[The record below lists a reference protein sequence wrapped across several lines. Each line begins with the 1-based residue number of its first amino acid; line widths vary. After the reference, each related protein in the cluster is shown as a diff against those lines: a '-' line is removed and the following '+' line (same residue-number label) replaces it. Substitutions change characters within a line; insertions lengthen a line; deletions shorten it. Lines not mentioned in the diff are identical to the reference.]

1 MYRRTTG
8 LDIGRDRGEPM
19 QEKQLR
25 FRGLFLATVMLT
37 FSFAGCLGAFDSA
50 TQPRATLEAYPL
62 LIQEGEMVTLDARES
77 DAIEG
82 IITAYRWDFGDGE
95 TSETVTGFTSHVY
108 NIFGAYTVTLEVEND
123 QGGVDEAFAVV
134 IVNGAPTIDL
144 NYPENPRAGDAVLL
158 DATGSVDPES
168 GDLLFQW
175 DLDWGVDSDG
185 DGDVRNDIDSV
196 EPQVLLP
203 TNKSGLYVGSLTI
216 DDGQGG
222 VVTEVFEIN
231 VSSRQ
236 FNIEWKEKAIDLSW
250 SDYLAEGEEWTQ
262 EILPGQQGR
271 ILSFE
276 AMLELENDVIQPYD
290 NFSLAISIPGD
301 GFREEAET
309 EGGNITQSEN
319 AKATIVANEL
329 NPKGFDEIIEADSE
343 AMVLHML
350 MNRQGQDFGQSPWNL
365 FVQALQTNPDSAI
378 ELLPDPDPG
387 NDWTLTLRI
396 IVHEPVITE
405 IAFE

>member
-1 MYRRTTG
+1 
-8 LDIGRDRGEPM
+8 M

-25 FRGLFLATVMLT
+25 FRGLFLVTVMLT
-37 FSFAGCLGAFDSA
+37 FSLTGCLGAFDST

-62 LIQEGEMVTLDARES
+62 LIQEGEMVTFDARES

-108 NIFGAYTVTLEVEND
+108 NIFGAYTVSLEVEND

-144 NYPENPRAGDAVLL
+144 KYPENPRAGDAVLL
-158 DATGSVDPES
+158 DASGSVDPES
-168 GDLLFQW
+168 GDLMYQW
-175 DLDWGVDSDG
+175 DLDWSVDSDSDG
-185 DGDVRNDIDSV
+185 DGRNDIDST

-203 TNKSGLYVGSLTI
+203 TNSSGLYVGSLTL

-276 AMLELENDVIQPYD
+276 AILELENDVIQPYD
-290 NFSLAISIPGD
+290 NFSLMIKIPGD

-319 AKATIVANEL
+319 AKATIIANEL
-329 NPKGFDEIIEADSE
+329 NPKGLDEIIEADSE
-343 AMVLHML
+343 AMVLQMIL
-350 MNRQGQDFGQSPWNL
+350 NRPGQDFGQNPWNL
-365 FVQALQTNPDSAI
+365 FVQALQTNPDPTV
-378 ELLPDPDPG
+378 EFLPDPDPG
-387 NDWTLTLRI
+387 NDWTLTIRI